1 MVPPVRQNG
10 LGQAPV
16 EVDVPDVKVVTCAC
30 GMRWEG
36 TLAELIP
43 VVREHGRDV
52 HNMEVTDAQVAA
64 MAVDRDAGQTSA

>member
-1 MVPPVRQNG
+1 
-10 LGQAPV
+10 V

-36 TLAELIP
+36 TLTELIP

-52 HNMEVTDAQVAA
+52 HNMDVTDAQVAA
-64 MAVDRDAGQTSA
+64 MAVDPGTEQTSA